1 MFLHWICWFYCKY
14 FIFETLTDFTK
25 LFYQATWKIMT
36 ENSKPFCK
44 VKLECEKSEAFTNEA
59 QQIDDA
65 LQLKLNKIDKI
76 IFLN

>member
-1 MFLHWICWFYCKY
+1 
-14 FIFETLTDFTK
+14 
-25 LFYQATWKIMT
+25 MT
-36 ENSKPFCK
+36 ENYKPFCK
-44 VKLECEKSEAFTNEA
+44 VKLECEKSEEA

>member
-1 MFLHWICWFYCKY
+1 
-14 FIFETLTDFTK
+14 
-25 LFYQATWKIMT
+25 MT

-44 VKLECEKSEAFTNEA
+44 VKLECKISEAFTNEA

-65 LQLKLNKIDKI
+65 LQLKLNKINKI